1 MGRSGGAEMNKWMK
15 LPFLV
20 AGVPVIIFY
29 VYLERFGWWAVDA
42 AKDIEKAT
50 DGFFEWM
57 GGL

>member
-1 MGRSGGAEMNKWMK
+1 MNKWMK

-29 VYLERFGWWAVDA
+29 VYLERFGWWTVDA